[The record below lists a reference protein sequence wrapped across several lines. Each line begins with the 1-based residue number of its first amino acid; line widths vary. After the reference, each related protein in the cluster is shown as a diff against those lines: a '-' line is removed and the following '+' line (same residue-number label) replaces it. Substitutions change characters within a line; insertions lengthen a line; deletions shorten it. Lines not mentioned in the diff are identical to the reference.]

1 MAKHFPHTKKR
12 CAACK
17 RDVEITSFCVAKQAR
32 FCAECWDDLA
42 IVLKEVDDI
51 SQPGRTAGGGHRVIR
66 STKGLS

>member
-1 MAKHFPHTKKR
+1 MAKHLPHTKKR

-17 RDVEITSFCVAKQAR
+17 REVEITSFCVAKQAR

-42 IVLKEVDDI
+42 IVLKD